1 MRLAESIARFESHRR
16 KARELKEHGISDYLT
31 FTALAMECFQAV
43 NSLIEIGQSLITIRR
58 MPLPDTY
65 RQVFDVLYRQGVIPF
80 EAAEAGKRLVYLRN
94 LIAHEYHMIS
104 EQELLETVDLFSKVE
119 EVLTAAKREVTHQ
132 DG

>member
-16 KARELKEHGISDYLT
+16 KAYDLKEQDISDYLV

-65 RQVFDVLYRQGVIPF
+65 RKVFDMLCRQGVISF

-104 EQELLETVDLFSKVE
+104 EQELLEAVDLFSKVE
-119 EVLTAAKREVTHQ
+119 EVLTVAKREVTHQ